1 MKQGWEEIMAP
12 VKPTLEFVFRI
23 KMLLGIRQ
31 KFGPLPQGGIRGFVS
46 AAGGTVEG
54 PRLNGRVVPDSGGDW
69 ALYRGDYTVGF
80 DARYMLEADDGTP
93 IYMMNRGFRH
103 APPETAARMEAL
115 EPVEPSE
122 YYMRIAPSFET
133 PVGKHDWLTRTII
146 VGSAER
152 RSDHSIFD
160 YYAVL

>member
-1 MKQGWEEIMAP
+1 MAP
-12 VKPTLEFVFRI
+12 VKPTLEFAFRI

-31 KFGPLPQGGIRGFVS
+31 KFGPLPQGSIRGFVS

-54 PRLNGRVVPDSGGDW
+54 PRLNGRVVPNSGGDW
-69 ALYRGDYTVGF
+69 ALYRGDHTVGF

-93 IYMMNRGFRH
+93 IYMINRGYRH
-103 APPETAARMEAL
+103 APPATAARMEAL

-133 PVGKHDWLTRTII
+133 PIGKHDWLTRTII

>member
-1 MKQGWEEIMAP
+1 MAP
-12 VKPTLEFVFRI
+12 VTPKLEFAFRI

-31 KFGPLPQGGIRGFVS
+31 KFGPLPQGSVRGFVS

-54 PRLNGRVVPDSGGDW
+54 PRLNGRVVANSGGDW
-69 ALYRGDYTVGF
+69 ALYRDDHTVGF
-80 DARYMLEADDGTP
+80 DARYMLEADDGTQ
-93 IYMMNRGFRH
+93 IYMINRGYRH
-103 APPETAARMEAL
+103 APPATAARMEAL

-122 YYMRIAPSFET
+122 YYMRVAPSFET

-152 RSDHSIFD
+152 RTDHSVFD

>member
-1 MKQGWEEIMAP
+1 MAP
-12 VKPTLEFVFRI
+12 VTPRLEFVFRI
-23 KMLLGIRQ
+23 KMLLGLRQ
-31 KFGPLPQGGIRGFVS
+31 KFGPLPQGSTRGFVT

-54 PRLNGRVVPDSGGDW
+54 PKLNGRVVPNSGGDW
-69 ALYRGDYTVGF
+69 ALYRDDHTVGF

-93 IYMMNRGFRH
+93 IYMINRGFRH
-103 APPETAARMEAL
+103 APPETAKRMEAL

-152 RSDHSIFD
+152 RTDHSVFD

>member
-1 MKQGWEEIMAP
+1 MAAW
-12 VKPTLEFVFRI
+12 FRT
-23 KMLLGIRQ
+23 
-31 KFGPLPQGGIRGFVS
+31 
-46 AAGGTVEG
+46 AAA
-54 PRLNGRVVPDSGGDW
+54 DW
-69 ALYRGDYTVGF
+69 ALYRDDHTVGF

-93 IYMMNRGFRH
+93 IYMMNRGYRH
-103 APPETAARMEAL
+103 APPGRRRAQEAL

-152 RSDHSIFD
+152 RSDHSVFD